1 MVNLFSRFSPPFYLL
16 TYLMDLLTPFILQ
29 FIYYIIII
37 GLSIDNILVLFLLLS
52 TRFYVELFTY
62 ISLLLLTFQRDLE
75 S

>member
-1 MVNLFSRFSPPFYLL
+1 MVNLFSRFSPFFYLL

-29 FIYYIIII
+29 LIYYII
-37 GLSIDNILVLFLLLS
+37 GLSIDNILVLFLLLL

-62 ISLLLLTFQRDLE
+62 ISLLLLTLQQDLE